1 MAQLYLKYKAAGVPA
16 ELHIYSNAGH
26 GFGYRVGSQG
36 AAGDWPMRL
45 REWLVDSELIP
56 KAQ

>member
-1 MAQLYLKYKAAGVPA
+1 MSAELYTYKEAGVPC

-26 GFGYRVGSQG
+26 GFGYRPNTTS

-45 REWLVDSELIP
+45 REWLVDSQLLGS
-56 KAQ
+56 